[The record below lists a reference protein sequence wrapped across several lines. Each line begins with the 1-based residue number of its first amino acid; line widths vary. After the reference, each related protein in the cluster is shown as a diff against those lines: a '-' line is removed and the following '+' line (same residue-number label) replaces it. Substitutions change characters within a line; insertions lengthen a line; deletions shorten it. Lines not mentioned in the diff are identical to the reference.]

1 MTEQDRAPAKR
12 RKDTII
18 DEATR
23 LFAER
28 GYAASSM
35 ADLAASVGLR
45 KASLFHHFP
54 SKDELY
60 NAVLERIMEGVAE
73 PISSALTDNGSFPE
87 RLDRLNDG
95 FVSAFGHRPF
105 AARLVAREM
114 MDWGPFARSRF
125 DELVAPALRVAES
138 FIESGQQAGAF
149 VRRDIRQLLLSLLSL
164 HVLPFAAAPLVQ
176 AMTKADAS
184 SNEFIDARRA
194 ELRDQVRALM
204 LVPVD

>member
-1 MTEQDRAPAKR
+1 MTTDETVPAKR

-35 ADLAASVGLR
+35 ADLAESVGLR

-54 SKDELY
+54 SKDDLY
-60 NAVLERIMEGVAE
+60 SAVLERIMGALSE
-73 PISSALTDNGSFPE
+73 PIAASLSDSGTFPE

-95 FVSAFGHRPF
+95 FVAAFGQRPF
-105 AARLVAREM
+105 AARIVAREM

-125 DELVAPALRVAES
+125 DELVAPAFRVAEA
-138 FIESGQQAGAF
+138 FFEAGQEAGAF

-176 AMTKADAS
+176 AMANVDPMS
-184 SNEFIDARRA
+184 DEFVATRRS
-194 ELRDQVRALM
+194 ELRGQVRAL
-204 LVPVD
+204 LLSRT